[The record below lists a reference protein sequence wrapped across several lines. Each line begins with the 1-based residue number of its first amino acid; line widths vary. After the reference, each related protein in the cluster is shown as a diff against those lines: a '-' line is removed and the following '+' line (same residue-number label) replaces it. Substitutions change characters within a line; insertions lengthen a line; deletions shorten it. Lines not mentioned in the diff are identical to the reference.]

1 MNTSVNIRSKE
12 AGKNSRAQ
20 QADFCS
26 TRKLLLANLALFAL
40 ILFLLNSSAL
50 TTTGEEQQNG
60 KDLVAL
66 KPATRS
72 TALALTVE
80 KKRQQPKEHTL
91 LRADNS
97 AAESK
102 LSIPSLSSSSS
113 SSFSSIESPIMVT
126 TTDLIL
132 GMARNTDPKNFV
144 VFCASLRETANS
156 KANVV
161 IWVNSP
167 VNKRIREIASKFSVN
182 LIEYNESDL
191 EPHLRNY
198 HASTLRWILFY
209 DYMSNPERQGK
220 FGRIWMVDV
229 RDTTFQVDPFGEET
243 YLYPTDKGSS
253 DGEILNVFAGVES
266 IPISQCGWNSGWIRD
281 CFGTKTLTQVERNMI
296 ICSGVSAGTTKTVM
310 KYLEYMSQ
318 LFDQKSSKQ
327 PWSGYSPVPEASNF
341 PLCERNGVDQ
351 GAHNVLI
358 HMKVLKEGEV
368 KIWRQKNSP
377 VLNLQAKT
385 LNTVVDDVPVGNSV
399 KNLDGKLAAVVH
411 QYDRNEN
418 LQKRL
423 FERYVYW
430 LDTSDPLNEWRITE
444 ECKEFNIVAE
454 KELFRGIC
462 DIKHIGG
469 ATGPSTC
476 CSLCLGEQ
484 DCKAFSFAIG
494 TCFLKNCLP
503 KQDRKAISMKAV
515 YSAFLMA

>member
-1 MNTSVNIRSKE
+1 MNTSVNIRRKE
-12 AGKNSRAQ
+12 TGKKSRAQ
-20 QADFCS
+20 QTDFCG
-26 TRKLLLANLALFAL
+26 TRKLLLANLTLFAL

-50 TTTGEEQQNG
+50 TTTRKERQNG

-66 KPATRS
+66 KPATGS
-72 TALALTVE
+72 TASASTLLAE
-80 KKRQQPKEHTL
+80 EKRQQSKEQTL
-91 LRADNS
+91 LRAVNI

-102 LSIPSLSSSSS
+102 LSLSSSSS
-113 SSFSSIESPIMVT
+113 SSSSSIESPMKVT

-156 KANVV
+156 KAHVV

-167 VNKRIREIASKFSVN
+167 VNKRIWEIASKFSIN

-191 EPHLRNY
+191 QPHLRNY

-229 RDTTFQVDPFGEET
+229 RDTTFQIDPFGEET
-243 YLYPTDKGSS
+243 HLFPKGKGSS
-253 DGEILNVFAGVES
+253 GREILNVFAGVENV
-266 IPISQCGWNSGWIRD
+266 PIGRCGWNSGWIRD
-281 CFGTKTLTQVERNMI
+281 CFGAKTLKQVEGNMI

-318 LFDQKSSKQ
+318 LFDQKSSTH

-358 HMKVLKEGEV
+358 HMKVLTEGEI
-368 KIWRQKNSP
+368 KIWRQRNSP

-385 LNTVVDDVPVGNSV
+385 LNTVVDNVPVGNSV

-423 FERYVYW
+423 FERYVHW
-430 LDTSDPLNEWRITE
+430 INTSDPLNEWRITE
-444 ECKEFNIVAE
+444 ECKAFNIVAE
-454 KELFRGIC
+454 EELFKGIC

-484 DCKAFSFAIG
+484 GCKAFSFAIG

-503 KQDRKAISMKAV
+503 KQDRKEISMKGV
-515 YSAFLMA
+515 YSAFLKD

>member
-167 VNKRIREIASKFSVN
+167 VNKRIR
-182 LIEYNESDL
+182 
-191 EPHLRNY
+191 
-198 HASTLRWILFY
+198 
-209 DYMSNPERQGK
+209 
-220 FGRIWMVDV
+220 
-229 RDTTFQVDPFGEET
+229 
-243 YLYPTDKGSS
+243 
-253 DGEILNVFAGVES
+253 
-266 IPISQCGWNSGWIRD
+266 
-281 CFGTKTLTQVERNMI
+281 
-296 ICSGVSAGTTKTVM
+296 
-310 KYLEYMSQ
+310 
-318 LFDQKSSKQ
+318 
-327 PWSGYSPVPEASNF
+327 
-341 PLCERNGVDQ
+341 
-351 GAHNVLI
+351 
-358 HMKVLKEGEV
+358 
-368 KIWRQKNSP
+368 
-377 VLNLQAKT
+377 
-385 LNTVVDDVPVGNSV
+385 
-399 KNLDGKLAAVVH
+399 
-411 QYDRNEN
+411 
-418 LQKRL
+418 
-423 FERYVYW
+423 
-430 LDTSDPLNEWRITE
+430 
-444 ECKEFNIVAE
+444 
-454 KELFRGIC
+454 
-462 DIKHIGG
+462 
-469 ATGPSTC
+469 
-476 CSLCLGEQ
+476 
-484 DCKAFSFAIG
+484 
-494 TCFLKNCLP
+494 
-503 KQDRKAISMKAV
+503 
-515 YSAFLMA
+515 